1 MCGGS
6 IISDY
11 IPLQTNQHRRRHD
24 HDRLLSASD
33 LWPESSAAPT
43 AQDKVPRKRERK
55 NPYRGIRQRPWGK
68 WAAEI
73 RDPVKGVRVWLG
85 TFATAEEAARAYD
98 REALRIRGKKAK
110 VNFPNEA
117 EPEKLEQRQQPVKV
131 GKETAIAPP
140 GDADSNG
147 EVRRLSEELMA
158 YESYMSF
165 FGIPYMDGGA
175 ETMTATVAS
184 PDDEAV
190 AQNGEEACNPAVASG
205 SSDELWSFDDILQT

>member
-43 AQDKVPRKRERK
+43 AQDKESVQR
-55 NPYRGIRQRPWGK
+55 NP
-68 WAAEI
+68 AAAVGEVGGGDP
-73 RDPVKGVRVWLG
+73 DPVKGVRVWLG

-117 EPEKLEQRQQPVKV
+117 EPEKLEQRQQPVKEE
-131 GKETAIAPP
+131 KETAIAPP
-140 GDADSNG
+140 GDADSDG

-190 AQNGEEACNPAVASG
+190 ARNGEEACNPAVASG

>member
-1 MCGGS
+1 MCGGA

-11 IPLQTNQHRRRHD
+11 IPLHSNQHRRRHY

-33 LWPESSAAPT
+33 LWPESVGART
-43 AQDKVPRKRERK
+43 AQDEAPRKRERK
-55 NPYRGIRQRPWGK
+55 NLYRGIRQRPWGK

-98 REALRIRGKKAK
+98 REARRIRGKKAK
-110 VNFPNEA
+110 VNFPNEG
-117 EPEKLEQRQQPVKV
+117 EPEELGQQQPVKEE
-131 GKETAIAPP
+131 KETAFAPA
-140 GDADSNG
+140 GDGDG
-147 EVRRLSEELMA
+147 DVRRLSEELMA

-165 FGIPYMDGGA
+165 FGIPYMDGGEA
-175 ETMTATVAS
+175 TETATVAT

-190 AQNGEEACNPAVASG
+190 VQNGTEECNPAVASG
-205 SSDELWSFDDILQT
+205 AADELWNFDDIPQA